1 MYQNRGAITLV
12 QGTVSQQIGRVF
24 PNSALLFLIIWEQEL
39 KAGDLSIPSTF
50 WELSLAKYSL
60 SLLHHHWNLKG
71 SEWDDTFSHL
81 SFCHHTL
88 LEELFWIPKLIK
100 WAVQPFNQA
109 RNVANHAFPEME
121 MQTLFLLLY
130 AHWRTLV
137 GLCNCYGELQGRMSK
152 LWKWYCAFCEGGGR
166 ERELGW

>member
-12 QGTVSQQIGRVF
+12 WGTVSQQIVRAF
-24 PNSALLFLIIWEQEL
+24 ANSVLLFLIIGEQEL

-60 SLLHHHWNLKG
+60 SLLHHCWNLKG
-71 SEWDDTFSHL
+71 SKWDDTFSHL

-88 LEELFWIPKLIK
+88 LELFEIPKLIK

-109 RNVANHAFPEME
+109 RNLANHAFPEME
-121 MQTLFLLLY
+121 MQILFLLLY
-130 AHWRTLV
+130 VHWRTSVWTLQ
-137 GLCNCYGELQGRMSK
+137 LLGELQGCLLK

-166 ERELGW
+166 ERELVW